1 MKLVDI
7 ASFQA
12 LSEQTGLSRRA
23 IDTLR
28 KGNASTLKYT
38 ELAQLARILQL
49 ELQELIAKFIKQ
61 GGVESQSHLVKLLA
75 REGVK
80 VTQATASR
88 DLEDLGAIRIRDAG
102 GEFQYAISDE
112 ATSKPAS
119 AANLILSVTASGNL
133 AVVRTPPGGAQ
144 LLASA
149 IDRNSL
155 NGSLKSAI
163 GTIAGDDTVLVVS
176 KTANGGAE
184 LAKSISVFATGTKG
198 KRK

>member
-1 MKLVDI
+1 MSVKVQLN
-7 ASFQA
+7 SSQ
-12 LSEQTGLSRRA
+12 RRA
-23 IDTLR
+23 
-28 KGNASTLKYT
+28 
-38 ELAQLARILQL
+38 
-49 ELQELIAKFIKQ
+49 LIAKFIKQ

-184 LAKSISVFATGTKG
+184 LARSISVFATGTKG

>member
-1 MKLVDI
+1 MSVKMQLN
-7 ASFQA
+7 SSQ
-12 LSEQTGLSRRA
+12 RRA
-23 IDTLR
+23 
-28 KGNASTLKYT
+28 
-38 ELAQLARILQL
+38 
-49 ELQELIAKFIKQ
+49 LIAKFIKQ

-88 DLEDLGAIRIRDAG
+88 DLEDLGAVRIRDAG
-102 GEFQYAISDE
+102 GEFQYAISDD
-112 ATSKPAS
+112 ASSKPANT
-119 AANLILSVTASGNL
+119 ANLILSVTGSGNL

-163 GTIAGDDTVLVVS
+163 GTIAGDDTVLVIA

-184 LAKSISVFATGTKG
+184 LAKSISAFATGTKG
-198 KRK
+198 KRT

>member
-1 MKLVDI
+1 MNAKN
-7 ASFQA
+7 A
-12 LSEQTGLSRRA
+12 LTSAQRR
-23 IDTLR
+23 
-28 KGNASTLKYT
+28 S
-38 ELAQLARILQL
+38 
-49 ELQELIAKFIKQ
+49 LIAKLIRQ

-88 DLEDLGAIRIRDAG
+88 DLEELGASRARDAS
-102 GEFQYAISDE
+102 GEFQYVISEDS
-112 ATSKPAS
+112 TPKTTS
-119 AANLILSVTASGNL
+119 AANLIVSVTASGNL

-155 NGSLKSAI
+155 NGALKSAI

-176 KTANGGAE
+176 RTANGGAD
-184 LAKSISVFATGTKG
+184 LAKSISTFASGVKG

>member
-1 MKLVDI
+1 MSVKMQLN
-7 ASFQA
+7 SSQ
-12 LSEQTGLSRRA
+12 RRA
-23 IDTLR
+23 
-28 KGNASTLKYT
+28 
-38 ELAQLARILQL
+38 
-49 ELQELIAKFIKQ
+49 LIAKFIKQ

-102 GEFQYAISDE
+102 GEFQYAISEE

-119 AANLILSVTASGNL
+119 AANLILSVMASGNL

-155 NGSLKSAI
+155 NGALKSAI

-184 LAKSISVFATGTKG
+184 LAKSISVFATGSKG

>member
-1 MKLVDI
+1 MSVKVQLN
-7 ASFQA
+7 SSQ
-12 LSEQTGLSRRA
+12 RRA
-23 IDTLR
+23 
-28 KGNASTLKYT
+28 
-38 ELAQLARILQL
+38 
-49 ELQELIAKFIKQ
+49 LIAKFIKQ

-88 DLEDLGAIRIRDAG
+88 DLEDLGAVRIRDAG
-102 GEFQYAISDE
+102 GEFQYAISDD

-155 NGSLKSAI
+155 NGSLKTAI
-163 GTIAGDDTVLVVS
+163 LSLQESTQKMSSEETYFEGSIVYLTEITPLLTDC
-176 KTANGGAE
+176 
-184 LAKSISVFATGTKG
+184 AKG
-198 KRK
+198 

>member
-1 MKLVDI
+1 MSVKVQLN
-7 ASFQA
+7 SSQ
-12 LSEQTGLSRRA
+12 RRA
-23 IDTLR
+23 
-28 KGNASTLKYT
+28 
-38 ELAQLARILQL
+38 
-49 ELQELIAKFIKQ
+49 LIAKFIKQ

-88 DLEDLGAIRIRDAG
+88 DLEDLGAVRIRDAG

-112 ATSKPAS
+112 ANSKPAS

-155 NGSLKSAI
+155 NGSLKTAI

-184 LAKSISVFATGTKG
+184 LAKSISVFATGIKG

>member
-1 MKLVDI
+1 M
-7 ASFQA
+7 
-12 LSEQTGLSRRA
+12 
-23 IDTLR
+23 
-28 KGNASTLKYT
+28 
-38 ELAQLARILQL
+38 
-49 ELQELIAKFIKQ
+49 IAKFIKQ

>member
-1 MKLVDI
+1 MNAKNTLTSV
-7 ASFQA
+7 Q
-12 LSEQTGLSRRA
+12 RR
-23 IDTLR
+23 
-28 KGNASTLKYT
+28 S
-38 ELAQLARILQL
+38 
-49 ELQELIAKFIKQ
+49 LIAKLIRQ

-88 DLEDLGAIRIRDAG
+88 DLDELGASRARDAS
-102 GEFQYAISDE
+102 GEFQYVIADE
-112 ATSKPAS
+112 STSKTTS
-119 AANLILSVTASGNL
+119 AANLIMSVTASGNL

-155 NGSLKSAI
+155 NGALKSAI

-176 KTANGGAE
+176 KTANGGAD
-184 LAKSISVFATGTKG
+184 LAKSISTFASGVKG

>member
-1 MKLVDI
+1 MNAKNTLT
-7 ASFQA
+7 SSQ
-12 LSEQTGLSRRA
+12 RR
-23 IDTLR
+23 
-28 KGNASTLKYT
+28 S
-38 ELAQLARILQL
+38 
-49 ELQELIAKFIKQ
+49 LIAKLIKQ

-88 DLEDLGAIRIRDAG
+88 DLEELGASRARDAS
-102 GEFQYAISDE
+102 GEFQYLIVDE
-112 ATSKPAS
+112 SMSKSTS
-119 AANLILSVTASGNL
+119 AANLIMSVTASGNL

-155 NGSLKSAI
+155 NGALKSAI

-176 KTANGGAE
+176 KTANGGAD
-184 LAKSISVFATGTKG
+184 LAKSISTFASGVKG

>member
-1 MKLVDI
+1 MSVKVQLN
-7 ASFQA
+7 SSQ
-12 LSEQTGLSRRA
+12 RRA
-23 IDTLR
+23 
-28 KGNASTLKYT
+28 
-38 ELAQLARILQL
+38 
-49 ELQELIAKFIKQ
+49 LIAKFIKQ

-155 NGSLKSAI
+155 NGLLKSAI

>member
-1 MKLVDI
+1 MSVKVQLN
-7 ASFQA
+7 SSQ
-12 LSEQTGLSRRA
+12 RRA
-23 IDTLR
+23 
-28 KGNASTLKYT
+28 
-38 ELAQLARILQL
+38 
-49 ELQELIAKFIKQ
+49 LIAKFIKQ

-88 DLEDLGAIRIRDAG
+88 DLEDLGAVRIRDAG
-102 GEFQYAISDE
+102 GEFQYSISDD

-155 NGSLKSAI
+155 NGALKSAI
-163 GTIAGDDTVLVVS
+163 GTIAGDDTVLVIS

-184 LAKSISVFATGTKG
+184 LAKSISVFATGAKG

>member
-1 MKLVDI
+1 MSVKSVLN
-7 ASFQA
+7 SNQ
-12 LSEQTGLSRRA
+12 
-23 IDTLR
+23 R
-28 KGNASTLKYT
+28 KS
-38 ELAQLARILQL
+38 
-49 ELQELIAKFIKQ
+49 LIAKLIRQ

-88 DLEDLGAIRIRDAG
+88 DLEDLGATRVRDAN
-102 GEFQYAISDE
+102 GEFQYVIPEETNTKSN
-112 ATSKPAS
+112 S
-119 AANLILSVTASGNL
+119 AANLIMSVTASGNL

-155 NGSLKSAI
+155 NGSIKSAI

-176 KTANGGAE
+176 KSANGGAE
-184 LAKSISVFATGTKG
+184 LAKSITNYATSTKG
-198 KRK
+198 TRK

>member
-1 MKLVDI
+1 MNAKNTLTSVQRRSLVAKLI
-7 ASFQA
+7 
-12 LSEQTGLSRRA
+12 R
-23 IDTLR
+23 
-28 KGNASTLKYT
+28 
-38 ELAQLARILQL
+38 
-49 ELQELIAKFIKQ
+49 Q

-88 DLEDLGAIRIRDAG
+88 DLEELGASRARDAS
-102 GEFQYAISDE
+102 GEFQYVIADE
-112 ATSKPAS
+112 STSKTTS
-119 AANLILSVTASGNL
+119 AANLIMSVTASGNL

-155 NGSLKSAI
+155 NGALKSAI

-176 KTANGGAE
+176 KTANGGAD
-184 LAKSISVFATGTKG
+184 LAKSISTFASGVKG

>member
-1 MKLVDI
+1 MSVKVQPN
-7 ASFQA
+7 SSQ
-12 LSEQTGLSRRA
+12 RRA
-23 IDTLR
+23 
-28 KGNASTLKYT
+28 
-38 ELAQLARILQL
+38 
-49 ELQELIAKFIKQ
+49 LIAKFIKQ

>member
-1 MKLVDI
+1 MNAKTQVSSSQRRTLVAKLI
-7 ASFQA
+7 
-12 LSEQTGLSRRA
+12 R
-23 IDTLR
+23 
-28 KGNASTLKYT
+28 
-38 ELAQLARILQL
+38 
-49 ELQELIAKFIKQ
+49 Q
-61 GGVESQSHLVKLLA
+61 GGVESRTHLVKLLA
-75 REGVK
+75 REGIK

-88 DLEDLGAIRIRDAG
+88 DLEDLAATRVRDAS
-102 GEFQYAISDE
+102 GEFQYVIADE
-112 ATSKPAS
+112 TGLKSTNAAS
-119 AANLILSVTASGNL
+119 LIMSVTASGNL

-155 NGSLKSAI
+155 NGALKSAI

-184 LAKSISVFATGTKG
+184 LAKTILSYASGSKG

>member
-1 MKLVDI
+1 MNVKTNLT
-7 ASFQA
+7 SNQ
-12 LSEQTGLSRRA
+12 
-23 IDTLR
+23 R
-28 KGNASTLKYT
+28 KA
-38 ELAQLARILQL
+38 
-49 ELQELIAKFIKQ
+49 LIAKMIKQ

-88 DLEDLGAIRIRDAG
+88 DLEDLGATRVRDAS
-102 GEFQYAISDE
+102 GEFQYVIPEDAN
-112 ATSKPAS
+112 SKNSS
-119 AANLILSVTASGNL
+119 AANLIMSVTASGNL

-155 NGSLKSAI
+155 NGLLKSAI
-163 GTIAGDDTVLVVS
+163 GTIAGDDTVLVVA

-184 LAKSISVFATGTKG
+184 LAKSITNYATRTNKPKG
-198 KRK
+198 KRN

>member
-1 MKLVDI
+1 MNAKTQVSSSQRRTLVAKLI
-7 ASFQA
+7 
-12 LSEQTGLSRRA
+12 R
-23 IDTLR
+23 
-28 KGNASTLKYT
+28 
-38 ELAQLARILQL
+38 
-49 ELQELIAKFIKQ
+49 Q
-61 GGVESQSHLVKLLA
+61 GGVESQTHLVKLLA
-75 REGVK
+75 REGIK

-88 DLEDLGAIRIRDAG
+88 DLEDLAATRVRDAS
-102 GEFQYAISDE
+102 GEFQYVIADE
-112 ATSKPAS
+112 TGLKSTNAAS
-119 AANLILSVTASGNL
+119 LIMSVTASGNL

-184 LAKSISVFATGTKG
+184 LAKSILSYASGSKG